1 MDISGMGTIYHII
14 HILTRPGFKSL
25 FKFEVF
31 GTENVPSTGGALL
44 ASNHASFADPV
55 FLGASVNRNLHYMA
69 RASLFKPERIDR
81 FLRSLNAFPVHR
93 GAADR
98 RAIRQALELLD
109 SGNLLLM
116 FAEGTRTYDGTL
128 GKAQAGVG
136 LIAHK
141 TTAAIL
147 PVFLGGTLEVLPRKA
162 KMLKLA
168 KVTVS
173 FGKPLDMAPYR
184 ASKGSREIYD
194 SIGEELMAGI
204 AELKDRSVH

>member
-1 MDISGMGTIYHII
+1 MDSSGMGFIYHII
-14 HILTRPGFKSL
+14 HILSRPGMKSL

-55 FLGASVNRNLHYMA
+55 FLGASVDRNLHYMA
-69 RASLFKPERIDR
+69 RASLFKPGRIDR

-93 GAADR
+93 GAPDR
-98 RAIRQALELLD
+98 RAIRRALELLD

-116 FAEGTRTYDGTL
+116 FAEGTRTHDGTL

-136 LIAHK
+136 LIAYR
-141 TTAAIL
+141 TTASIL
-147 PVFLGGTLEVLPRKA
+147 PVFLGGTLEVLPRNA

-184 ASKGSREIYD
+184 AHKGSREVYT
-194 SIGEELMAGI
+194 SIGEELMKRI